1 MKGDMANMTSLRS
14 GLGVLVLALA
24 AGFPSGG
31 LLGADYEQGTPS
43 TYLFDTG
50 APSPKPLDGTRLA
63 PRSGWTL
70 VPEDDLTHPFR
81 GDAVVLNDRLVLAIR
96 RGGVGAEVYGVAEPS
111 PRQRAVLVPLAAS
124 GGRPNSLQTVRIIEN
139 NLGAVLLAAT
149 YRTPEGGSCAV
160 QFRLTAGQM
169 IAETRPGAGVD
180 RLLVDCPA
188 RYIVV
193 PDFFGDDMVFGP
205 RAATRPRLRLPAEN
219 FCLGLTA
226 EDRTQVMCV
235 WQSGQ
240 QQAVAVAAN
249 SGLPG
254 SEPDPTRSSA
264 AAAFAGWEVQAAR
277 DKSVWVACLE
287 GERLWHERTCAAG
300 DAGTAATLDWQ
311 PPFAAKWRAD
321 LLQSDGAAESWFFDD
336 PDASP
341 EDQAVAKAVAARHA
355 CCFEAGRAVVRW
367 SGTGTAA
374 AGSSLLVY
382 ALDRNRETPLATFC
396 PVDVLRNTLGV
407 GPCEYILQTEGL
419 ATETNPTPNNAMTWV
434 EKQFGRNRQKKA
446 ADEIQELL
454 GQMVVHVEHTQA
466 RIERYGKFAQEFE
479 ALLGQRRLDP
489 PGLSQV
495 AALRAIAAGIAQ
507 DAAAF
512 SRRTPP
518 PAQLARQLADRVA
531 GLIDRENSAAQC
543 EQVGAELRALGA
555 SGDRALAQ
563 CRMACRWLQQSAAM
577 LAEDTPA
584 QAALAGEVQARV
596 RQVLEAK

>member
-1 MKGDMANMTSLRS
+1 MKSSMANMTSLRS
-14 GLGVLVLALA
+14 GLGVLILALA
-24 AGFPSGG
+24 MDFPSGE
-31 LLGADYEQGTPS
+31 LLGADYEPGTPS

-50 APSPKPLDGTRLA
+50 APSPTPLDGARLA
-63 PRSGWTL
+63 SRSGWTL
-70 VPEDDLTHPFR
+70 VPEDVLTHQFR

-96 RGGVGAEVYGVAEPS
+96 RGGTGAEVYGVAEGG
-111 PRQRAVLVPLAAS
+111 PRQRAVLVPLATS
-124 GGRPNSLQTVRIIEN
+124 GGRPNSLPTVRVIEN
-139 NLGAVLLAAT
+139 NLGAVMLAAT
-149 YRTPEGGSCAV
+149 YPTPAGGNCVV

-169 IAETRPGAGVD
+169 IAEIRPGAGVD

-226 EDRTQVMCV
+226 EGRAQVMCV

-240 QQAVAVAAN
+240 QQAVAAAAS

-254 SEPDPTRSSA
+254 NGPDQTKSSA
-264 AAAFAGWEVQAAR
+264 AAAFAGWEIQAVQG
-277 DKSVWVACLE
+277 KSVWVACLE
-287 GERLWHERTCAAG
+287 GEQLWHERTRTAG
-300 DAGTAATLDWQ
+300 DAGTAITLDWQ

-321 LLQSDGAAESWFFDD
+321 LLQGDGAAESWFFDD
-336 PDASP
+336 PEASP
-341 EDQAVAKAVAARHA
+341 EDMAVAKAVAARHA

-367 SGTGTAA
+367 SGTWTPAE
-374 AGSSLLVY
+374 GSSLLVY

-419 ATETNPTPNNAMTWV
+419 ATETNPTPNNVMTWV

-446 ADEIQELL
+446 ADEIQDLL
-454 GQMVVHVEHTQA
+454 GQMVVHVGHTQA
-466 RIERYGKFAQEFE
+466 RIERYGKFAQEVD
-479 ALLGQRRLDP
+479 AVLGQRRLDP
-489 PGLSQV
+489 PGLAQV
-495 AALRAIAAGIAQ
+495 APLRAIAAGVAQ
-507 DAAAF
+507 HAAAF

-518 PAQLARQLADRVA
+518 PAQLTRQLADQVV
-531 GLIDRENSAAQC
+531 GLIDRENSTAQC
-543 EQVGAELRALGA
+543 EQLGVELRAIGA
-555 SGDRALAQ
+555 SGDRSLAQ

-584 QAALAGEVQARV
+584 QAALAGEVQTRV
-596 RQVLEAK
+596 RQLLEAK